1 MNMHPRLLL
10 LAVLLA
16 QLGLSA
22 CVPVAVV
29 GGTTAGVM
37 IASDR
42 RSVEQQGRDGEIE
55 RIVERRLKENFGDRI
70 HVNANVYDGT
80 LLLTGEIPTPELRL
94 EVDALIKLTP
104 NVRRIVDEIKLQK
117 LSEARW
123 RANDALITANVKTRF
138 GQAGKFDVSLIK
150 VVTESNAVYLM
161 GRVTQ
166 KEADDAI
173 EIARESQGVQRV
185 LNVMDV
191 VSAEAITRTKDG
203 AVAAPAAV
211 AVPSPAPA
219 AAPTP
224 TAKPAASPAPAVK

>member
-1 MNMHPRLLL
+1 MTHHPRLIL
-10 LAVLLA
+10 LALLLA
-16 QLGLSA
+16 QLGLGA

-42 RSVEQQGRDGEIE
+42 RSVEQQGRDGDIE

-80 LLLTGEIPTPELRL
+80 LLLTGEIPTPELRV

-104 NVRRIVDEIKLQK
+104 NVRRTVDEIRMEKP
-117 LSEARW
+117 SEARW
-123 RANDALITANVKTRF
+123 RANDALVTANVKTRF
-138 GQAGKFDVSLIK
+138 GRAGKFDVSLIK
-150 VVTESNAVYLM
+150 VVTEANSVYLM
-161 GRVTQ
+161 GKVTQ

-191 VSAEAITRTKDG
+191 VSAEVIAGLKDAG
-203 AVAAPAAV
+203 RATPAAAATAPASSAAANPVAPPAAKTAPAAR
-211 AVPSPAPA
+211 
-219 AAPTP
+219 
-224 TAKPAASPAPAVK
+224 